1 VKIEE
6 KKNTLAR
13 TEPVDRE
20 KTNRF
25 FRDDF
30 NSASLDKRWSWVRGK
45 HSRWSLTEKPGFLTI
60 HTERGEIFERNSDG
74 RNILLMKAPNGDFM
88 VEAKIEI
95 HPLKHWQQ
103 AGLMVY
109 WNDNDYLKIDYLL
122 DSDRALKVEFSSE
135 SNGRYTKRFKIYR
148 VGQC

>member
-1 VKIEE
+1 M
-6 KKNTLAR
+6 N
-13 TEPVDRE
+13 
-20 KTNRF
+20 
-25 FRDDF
+25 
-30 NSASLDKRWSWVRGK
+30 
-45 HSRWSLTEKPGFLTI
+45 
-60 HTERGEIFERNSDG
+60 
-74 RNILLMKAPNGDFM
+74 APNGDFM

-135 SNGRYTKRFKIYR
+135 SNGRYTKRFKKFSSAVVYLRIKKEGNKYTGWVSADGKTYQVITSHTRNKWGKLR
-148 VGQC
+148 VGLYAWDGTTSVRSVAARFDYFEVTKY